1 MTGGEM
7 YAYIRGIVS
16 DIAADRAVLEA
27 AGVGYEL
34 FAGRKTLD
42 KLILGEEAKLYT
54 HLHLAEGVQALY
66 GFYDPEEREMFRRL
80 IGITRV
86 GPKLAI
92 SVLSVM
98 EPSDVISAV
107 VTDNPAAFDAVQ
119 GMGRKMAQRV
129 ILELKEQVKD
139 APVPVKAGQAIPVNV
154 PENIRS
160 EAVQALVALGYDGLT
175 ASRAVSAV
183 EEAKNVEELITKALR
198 KLAR

>member
-1 MTGGEM
+1 M
-7 YAYIRGIVS
+7 YAYIRGIVA
-16 DIAADRAVLEA
+16 DIQADRAILEA

-34 FAGRKTLD
+34 IAGKKTLE
-42 KLILGEEAKLYT
+42 KLILGEEARLYT

-66 GFYDPEEREMFRRL
+66 GFYTVEEREMFRKL

-86 GPKLAI
+86 GPKLAV

-98 EPSDVISAV
+98 EPADVISAV
-107 VTDNPAAFDAVQ
+107 ITDTPAAFDPVQ

-139 APVPVKAGQAIPVNV
+139 APVPSGQAGQPVQTHV
-154 PENIRS
+154 PENIRA

-183 EEAKNVEELITKALR
+183 EEAKNVEEMITKALR
-198 KLAR
+198 MLARQ

>member
-1 MTGGEM
+1 M

-16 DIAADRAVLEA
+16 DISADRAVLEA

-42 KLILGEEAKLYT
+42 KLILGEEARLYT

-66 GFYDPEEREMFRRL
+66 GFYDQEEREMFRRL

-107 VTDNPAAFDAVQ
+107 VTDNPAAFDPVQ

-139 APVPVKAGQAIPVNV
+139 APIPVGKPGQIV
-154 PENIRS
+154 QVSVAENIR
-160 EAVQALVALGYDGLT
+160 AWIDGTLVSL
-175 ASRAVSAV
+175 
-183 EEAKNVEELITKALR
+183 
-198 KLAR
+198 

>member
-1 MTGGEM
+1 M

-16 DIAADRAVLEA
+16 DISSDRAVLEA

-42 KLILGEEAKLYT
+42 KLILGEEAKLYA

-66 GFYDPEEREMFRRL
+66 GFYTEEEREMFRRL
-80 IGITRV
+80 IGISRV
-86 GPKLAI
+86 GPKLAV

-107 VTDNPAAFDAVQ
+107 ITDNPAAFDPVQ

-139 APVPVKAGQAIPVNV
+139 TPVSAGKPGQPVQVNV
-154 PENIRS
+154 AENIRA

>member
-1 MTGGEM
+1 M

-16 DIAADRAVLEA
+16 DITQDRAVLEA

-66 GFYDPEEREMFRRL
+66 GFYTEEEREMFRRL
-80 IGITRV
+80 IGISRV
-86 GPKLAI
+86 GPKLAV

-107 VTDNPAAFDAVQ
+107 VTDNPTAFDPVQ

-139 APVPVKAGQAIPVNV
+139 APLPAGKPGQAVQISVA
-154 PENIRS
+154 ENIRA

>member
-1 MTGGEM
+1 M

-16 DIAADRAVLEA
+16 DIAADRAVVEA

-34 FAGRKTLD
+34 FAGRKTLE

-66 GFYDPEEREMFRRL
+66 GFYTQEEREMFRRL

-86 GPKLAI
+86 GPKLAV

-107 VTDNPAAFDAVQ
+107 ITDNPAAFDPVQ

-129 ILELKEQVKD
+129 ILELKEQVKE
-139 APVPVKAGQAIPVNV
+139 APLPAGKAGQAAVVNV
-154 PENIRS
+154 AENIRA

>member
-1 MTGGEM
+1 M

-139 APVPVKAGQAIPVNV
+139 APVPIKTGQAIPVNV

>member
-1 MTGGEM
+1 M

-54 HLHLAEGVQALY
+54 HLHLAEGLQALY

-139 APVPVKAGQAIPVNV
+139 APIPVKTGQAIPVNV

>member
-1 MTGGEM
+1 M

-92 SVLSVM
+92 SVLSVL

-139 APVPVKAGQAIPVNV
+139 APVPVKTGQAIPVNV

>member
-1 MTGGEM
+1 M

-139 APVPVKAGQAIPVNV
+139 APVPVKTGQAIPVNV

>member
-1 MTGGEM
+1 M

-86 GPKLAI
+86 GPKLAV

-98 EPSDVISAV
+98 EPADVISAV
-107 VTDNPAAFDAVQ
+107 VTDNPAAFDPVQ

-139 APVPVKAGQAIPVNV
+139 APIPVKTGQAIPVNV

>member
-1 MTGGEM
+1 M

-16 DIAADRAVLEA
+16 NISADRVVLEA
-27 AGVGYEL
+27 SGVGYEL

-42 KLILGEEAKLYT
+42 KLILGEEAKLYA
-54 HLHLAEGVQALY
+54 HLHLAEGIQALY
-66 GFYDPEEREMFRRL
+66 GFYSEEEREMFRRL

-86 GPKLAI
+86 GPKLAV

-107 VTDNPAAFDAVQ
+107 ITDNPSAFDPVQ

-139 APVPVKAGQAIPVNV
+139 ASIPSGKPGQPFQIQVA
-154 PENIRS
+154 ENIRA

-175 ASRAVSAV
+175 ASRVVSAV
-183 EEAKNVEELITKALR
+183 EEAKSVEELITKALR

>member
-1 MTGGEM
+1 M

-16 DIAADRAVLEA
+16 DIAADRAVVEA

-34 FAGRKTLD
+34 FAGKKTLE
-42 KLILGEEAKLYT
+42 KLILGEEARLYT

-66 GFYDPEEREMFRRL
+66 GFYSQEEREMFRRL
-80 IGITRV
+80 IGISRV
-86 GPKLAI
+86 GPKLAV

-107 VTDNPAAFDAVQ
+107 ITDNPAAFDSVQ

-139 APVPVKAGQAIPVNV
+139 VPVPVAKPGQPIQANV
-154 PENIRS
+154 AENIRS

>member
-1 MTGGEM
+1 M

-16 DIAADRAVLEA
+16 DITQDRAVLEA

-66 GFYDPEEREMFRRL
+66 GFYTEEEREMFRRL
-80 IGITRV
+80 IGISRV
-86 GPKLAI
+86 GPKLAV

-107 VTDNPAAFDAVQ
+107 VTDNPTAFDPVQ
-119 GMGRKMAQRV
+119 GMGRKMAQRF

-139 APVPVKAGQAIPVNV
+139 APLPVGKPGQAVQIGVA
-154 PENIRS
+154 ENIRA

>member
-1 MTGGEM
+1 M
-7 YAYIRGIVS
+7 
-16 DIAADRAVLEA
+16 
-27 AGVGYEL
+27 
-34 FAGRKTLD
+34 
-42 KLILGEEAKLYT
+42 
-54 HLHLAEGVQALY
+54 QALY

-139 APVPVKAGQAIPVNV
+139 APIPVKTGQAIPVNV

>member
-1 MTGGEM
+1 M

-16 DIAADRAVLEA
+16 DIASDRAVLEA

-42 KLILGEEAKLYT
+42 KLILGEEARLYT

-66 GFYDPEEREMFRRL
+66 GFYTEEEREMFRRL
-80 IGITRV
+80 IGISRV
-86 GPKLAI
+86 GPKLAV

-98 EPSDVISAV
+98 EPTDVISAV
-107 VTDNPAAFDAVQ
+107 VTDNPAAFDPVQ

-139 APVPVKAGQAIPVNV
+139 TAVPLGKPGQPAAANV
-154 PENIRS
+154 AENIRS
-160 EAVQALVALGYDGLT
+160 EAVQALVSLGYDGLT
-175 ASRAVSAV
+175 ASRAVTAV
-183 EEAKNVEELITKALR
+183 EEARNVEELITKALR

>member
-1 MTGGEM
+1 M

-66 GFYDPEEREMFRRL
+66 GFYDLEEREMFRRL

-129 ILELKEQVKD
+129 ILELKEQVKE
-139 APVPVKAGQAIPVNV
+139 APIPVKTGQAIPVNV

>member
-1 MTGGEM
+1 M

-16 DIAADRAVLEA
+16 DMAADRVVIEA

-34 FAGRKTLD
+34 FTGRKTLD
-42 KLILGEEAKLYT
+42 KLIQGEEARLYT
-54 HLHLAEGVQALY
+54 HLHLAEGIQALY
-66 GFYDPEEREMFRRL
+66 GFYTQEEREMFRRL

-107 VTDNPAAFDAVQ
+107 VTDNPAAFDPVQ

-139 APVPVKAGQAIPVNV
+139 VPLPAGKPGQTVEINV
-154 PENIRS
+154 PENIRA

-175 ASRAVSAV
+175 ASRAVSAG
-183 EEAKNVEELITKALR
+183 EEAKNVEELIPKALR

>member
-1 MTGGEM
+1 
-7 YAYIRGIVS
+7 
-16 DIAADRAVLEA
+16 
-27 AGVGYEL
+27 
-34 FAGRKTLD
+34 
-42 KLILGEEAKLYT
+42 
-54 HLHLAEGVQALY
+54 
-66 GFYDPEEREMFRRL
+66 MFRRL
-80 IGITRV
+80 IGISRV
-86 GPKLAI
+86 GPKLAV

-107 VTDNPAAFDAVQ
+107 VTDNPTAFDPVQ

-139 APVPVKAGQAIPVNV
+139 APLPAGKPGQAVQVSIA
-154 PENIRS
+154 ENIRA

>member
-1 MTGGEM
+1 M

-16 DIAADRAVLEA
+16 DISQDRAVLEA

-34 FAGRKTLD
+34 FAGRKTLER
-42 KLILGEEAKLYT
+42 LIMGEEARLYT

-66 GFYDPEEREMFRRL
+66 GFYTEEEREMFRRL
-80 IGITRV
+80 IGISRV
-86 GPKLAI
+86 GPKLAV

-98 EPSDVISAV
+98 DPSDVISAV
-107 VTDNPAAFDAVQ
+107 ITDNPAAFDPVQ

-139 APVPVKAGQAIPVNV
+139 VPVPGGKSDKAVQVNV
-154 PENIRS
+154 SENIRA

>member
-1 MTGGEM
+1 M

-139 APVPVKAGQAIPVNV
+139 APVPIKTGQAIPVNV

-183 EEAKNVEELITKALR
+183 EEAKNGEELITKALR

>member
-1 MTGGEM
+1 M

-16 DIAADRAVLEA
+16 DITQDRAVLEA

-66 GFYDPEEREMFRRL
+66 GFYTEEEREMFRRL
-80 IGITRV
+80 ISISRV
-86 GPKLAI
+86 GPKLAV

-107 VTDNPAAFDAVQ
+107 VTDNPTAFDPVQ

-139 APVPVKAGQAIPVNV
+139 APLPVGKPGQAVQIGVA
-154 PENIRS
+154 ENIRA
-160 EAVQALVALGYDGLT
+160 EAVQALVALGYDGLN

>member
-1 MTGGEM
+1 M

-16 DIAADRAVLEA
+16 DMTQDRAVLEA

-42 KLILGEEAKLYT
+42 KLILGEEARLYT

-66 GFYDPEEREMFRRL
+66 GFYTEEEREMFRRL
-80 IGITRV
+80 IGISRV
-86 GPKLAI
+86 GPKLAV

-107 VTDNPAAFDAVQ
+107 VTENPAAFDPVQ

-139 APVPVKAGQAIPVNV
+139 TAVPLGKPGQPAAANV
-154 PENIRS
+154 AENIRS
-160 EAVQALVALGYDGLT
+160 EAVQALVSLGYDGLT
-175 ASRAVSAV
+175 ASRAVTAV
-183 EEAKNVEELITKALR
+183 EEARNVEELITKALR

>member
-1 MTGGEM
+1 M

-16 DIAADRAVLEA
+16 DITQDRAVLEA

-66 GFYDPEEREMFRRL
+66 GFYTEEEREMFRRL
-80 IGITRV
+80 ISISRV
-86 GPKLAI
+86 GPKLAV

-107 VTDNPAAFDAVQ
+107 VTDNPTAFDPVQ

-139 APVPVKAGQAIPVNV
+139 APLPVGKPGQAVQIGVA
-154 PENIRS
+154 ENIRA

>member
-1 MTGGEM
+1 M

-16 DIAADRAVLEA
+16 DISSDKAVIEA
-27 AGVGYEL
+27 GGVGYEL
-34 FAGRKTLD
+34 IAGRKTLD
-42 KLILGEEAKLYT
+42 KLILGQEAKLYT
-54 HLHLAEGVQALY
+54 HLHLAEGIQALY
-66 GFYDPEEREMFRRL
+66 GFYDQEEREMFRRL
-80 IGITRV
+80 IGISRV
-86 GPKLAI
+86 GPKLAV

-98 EPSDVISAV
+98 EPSDVVSAV
-107 VTDNPAAFDAVQ
+107 ITDNPVAFDHVQ

-139 APVPVKAGQAIPVNV
+139 TPLPSGKPGKVMDVNV
-154 PENIRS
+154 AENIRA

-183 EEAKNVEELITKALR
+183 EEAKSVEELITKALR

>member
-1 MTGGEM
+1 M

-16 DIAADRAVLEA
+16 DIAADKAVLEA
-27 AGVGYEL
+27 GGVGYEL
-34 FAGRKTLD
+34 FAGKKTLD
-42 KLILGEEAKLYT
+42 KLILGEEAKLFT

-66 GFYDPEEREMFRRL
+66 GFYTEEEREMFRRL
-80 IGITRV
+80 IGISRV
-86 GPKLAI
+86 GPKLAV

-98 EPSDVISAV
+98 EPNDVISAV
-107 VTDNPAAFDAVQ
+107 ITDNPTAFDPVQ

-139 APVPVKAGQAIPVNV
+139 VPLPAGKPGQAVEVNV
-154 PENIRS
+154 PENIRA

>member
-1 MTGGEM
+1 M

-16 DIAADRAVLEA
+16 DMAADRVVIEA

-34 FAGRKTLD
+34 FTGRKTLD
-42 KLILGEEAKLYT
+42 KLIQGEEARLYT

-66 GFYDPEEREMFRRL
+66 GFYTQEEREMFRRL

-107 VTDNPAAFDAVQ
+107 VTDNPAAFDPVQ

-139 APVPVKAGQAIPVNV
+139 VPLPAGKSGQTVEINV
-154 PENIRS
+154 PENIRA

>member
-1 MTGGEM
+1 M

-139 APVPVKAGQAIPVNV
+139 APIPVKTGQAIPGNV

>member
-1 MTGGEM
+1 M

-42 KLILGEEAKLYT
+42 KLIMGEEAMLYA

-66 GFYDPEEREMFRRL
+66 GFYTEEEREMFRRL
-80 IGITRV
+80 IGISRV
-86 GPKLAI
+86 GPKLAV

-107 VTDNPAAFDAVQ
+107 ITDNPAAFDPVQ

-139 APVPVKAGQAIPVNV
+139 TPIPAGKPGQAVQVNV
-154 PENIRS
+154 AENIRA

>member
-1 MTGGEM
+1 M

-16 DIAADRAVLEA
+16 DIASDRAVLEA

-42 KLILGEEAKLYT
+42 KLILGEEAKLYA

-66 GFYDPEEREMFRRL
+66 GFYSPEEREMFRRL
-80 IGITRV
+80 IGISRV
-86 GPKLAI
+86 GPKLAV

-98 EPSDVISAV
+98 DPSDVISAV
-107 VTDNPAAFDAVQ
+107 ITDNPAAFDHVQ

-139 APVPVKAGQAIPVNV
+139 APLPVKPGQPVQVNV
-154 PENIRS
+154 AENIRA

>member
-1 MTGGEM
+1 M

-16 DIAADRAVLEA
+16 DITQDRAVLEA

-66 GFYDPEEREMFRRL
+66 GFYIEEEREMFRRL
-80 IGITRV
+80 IGISRV
-86 GPKLAI
+86 GPKLAV

-107 VTDNPAAFDAVQ
+107 VTDNPTAFDPVQ

-139 APVPVKAGQAIPVNV
+139 APLPVGKPGQAVQIGVA
-154 PENIRS
+154 ENIRA

>member
-1 MTGGEM
+1 M

-16 DIAADRAVLEA
+16 DIAADRAVIEA

-34 FAGRKTLD
+34 FAGRKTLE
-42 KLILGEEAKLYT
+42 KLILGEEAKLFT

-66 GFYDPEEREMFRRL
+66 GFYSQEEREMFRRL

-98 EPSDVISAV
+98 EPADVISAV
-107 VTDNPAAFDAVQ
+107 ITDNPAAFDQVQ

-139 APVPVKAGQAIPVNV
+139 TPLPSGKAGQAATVNV
-154 PENIRS
+154 AENIRA

-183 EEAKNVEELITKALR
+183 EEARNVEELITRALR
-198 KLAR
+198 QLAR

>member
-1 MTGGEM
+1 M

-86 GPKLAI
+86 GPKLAV

-139 APVPVKAGQAIPVNV
+139 APVPIKTGQAIPVNV

-175 ASRAVSAV
+175 ASRAISAV

>member
-1 MTGGEM
+1 M

-16 DIAADRAVLEA
+16 DIASDRAVLEA

-34 FAGRKTLD
+34 FAGKKTLD
-42 KLILGEEAKLYT
+42 KLILGEEAKLFT

-66 GFYDPEEREMFRRL
+66 GFYTEEEREMFRRL
-80 IGITRV
+80 IGISRV
-86 GPKLAI
+86 GPKLAV

-98 EPSDVISAV
+98 DPSDVISAV
-107 VTDNPAAFDAVQ
+107 ITDNPMAFDPVQ

-139 APVPVKAGQAIPVNV
+139 TPIPVGKPGQTV
-154 PENIRS
+154 QVHVADNIRA

-183 EEAKNVEELITKALR
+183 DDAKNVEELITKALR

>member
-139 APVPVKAGQAIPVNV
+139 APVPIKTGQAIPVNV

>member
-1 MTGGEM
+1 M
-7 YAYIRGIVS
+7 I
-16 DIAADRAVLEA
+16 EA

-34 FAGRKTLD
+34 FTGRKTLD
-42 KLILGEEAKLYT
+42 KLIQGEEARLYT
-54 HLHLAEGVQALY
+54 HLHLAEGIQALY
-66 GFYDPEEREMFRRL
+66 GFYTQEEREMFRRL

-107 VTDNPAAFDAVQ
+107 VTDNPAAFDPVQ

-139 APVPVKAGQAIPVNV
+139 VPLPAGKPGQTVEINV
-154 PENIRS
+154 PENIRA

>member
-1 MTGGEM
+1 M
-7 YAYIRGIVS
+7 YAYIRGIVAG
-16 DIAADRAVLEA
+16 IQADRAVLEA

-34 FAGRKTLD
+34 YAGKKTLE
-42 KLILGEEAKLYT
+42 KLIPGEEAKLFT
-54 HLHLAEGVQALY
+54 HLHLGEGVQALY
-66 GFYDPEEREMFRRL
+66 GFYSEEEREMFRKL

-98 EPSDVISAV
+98 EPADVISAV
-107 VTDNPAAFDAVQ
+107 ITDTPAAFDPVQ

-139 APVPVKAGQAIPVNV
+139 VPPVAANRAGAPALSHV
-154 PENIRS
+154 PENIRA

-183 EEAKNVEELITKALR
+183 EEAKNVEEMITKALR
-198 KLAR
+198 MLARQ